1 MAYNYRGYDEE
12 RVFRTAR
19 TVAMDL
25 YNDPEKLRKVNA
37 EFESMKMEH
46 PEFFDRVDQLTIG
59 DMTPD
64 ELKKMFDYIKDHI
77 LKNRMAN

>member
-1 MAYNYRGYDEE
+1 
-12 RVFRTAR
+12 
-19 TVAMDL
+19 
-25 YNDPEKLRKVNA
+25 VNA